1 MIPRRAALLLA
12 ALLGLGPAVP
22 AELLDEVLVTGEQP
36 GPAMWQVKRGDHTLW
51 IVGTLTPLPS
61 KLSWRSQQV
70 EDVIAKSGEILGRY
84 QGRAKIKGGNFA
96 ALRFLPAIM
105 RARYNPD
112 GRTLRE
118 VLPPEVHSR
127 WSAAYRRF
135 FGRDPGPQGPRTP
148 DIRGRPV
155 V

>member
-36 GPAMWQVKRGDHTLW
+36 GPAMWQVKRGEHTLW
-51 IVGTLTPLPS
+51 IVGTLTAVAVEAELA
-61 KLSWRSQQV
+61 LAQQV

-105 RARYNPD
+105 PGALQPRWPD
-112 GRTLRE
+112 
-118 VLPPEVHSR
+118 
-127 WSAAYRRF
+127 AA
-135 FGRDPGPQGPRTP
+135 
-148 DIRGRPV
+148 
-155 V
+155 